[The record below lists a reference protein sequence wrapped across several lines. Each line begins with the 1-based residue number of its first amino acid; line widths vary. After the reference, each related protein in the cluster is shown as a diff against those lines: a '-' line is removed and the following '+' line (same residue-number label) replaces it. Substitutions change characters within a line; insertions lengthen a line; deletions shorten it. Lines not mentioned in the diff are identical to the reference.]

1 MQVCQD
7 WNSFIMSRVWGTGR
21 GAGLVRRKLERRWRE
36 AEPDRRA
43 WQTPHKG
50 SRILKIQIFTFCSG
64 FYLAVDEKSV
74 GLGTLDNKAVL
85 LEATGGRE
93 LLSLVCQQ
101 EDRLTT
107 INMGNLL
114 LSEAESVQLDITDRV
129 LFCSI
134 RCSKNYP
141 YG

>member
-1 MQVCQD
+1 M
-7 WNSFIMSRVWGTGR
+7 
-21 GAGLVRRKLERRWRE
+21 
-36 AEPDRRA
+36 
-43 WQTPHKG
+43 PHKG
-50 SRILKIQIFTFCSG
+50 RIILKIQVFTYCSG

-74 GLGTLDNKAVL
+74 GLGTLDNKAVV
-85 LEATGGRE
+85 LEASGGQE

-129 LFCSI
+129 LFYTI
-134 RCSKNYP
+134 RCSKIDYIVGFNSP
-141 YG
+141 